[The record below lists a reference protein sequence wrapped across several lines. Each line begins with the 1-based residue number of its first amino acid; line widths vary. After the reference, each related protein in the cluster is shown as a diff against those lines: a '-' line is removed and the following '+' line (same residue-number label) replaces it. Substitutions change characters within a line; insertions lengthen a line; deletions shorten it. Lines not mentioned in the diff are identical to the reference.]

1 MTSRVTRRYVETG
14 DGQLHLTEVGSGR
27 PVVLM
32 HWTPLSAAQFEWEL
46 PKVAALGYRAIGVD
60 CMGFGRS
67 ERRPNDE
74 PWAVERHAKA
84 VGAALKAVG
93 AQGALV
99 SGGHFSTPVAVEV
112 GLDESVE
119 VAAVSIDGG
128 GLMPPEAITAVL
140 ARARRL
146 PGPGLHEDGSH
157 RSFLFDQAVNTY
169 EIFAPG
175 WKLTPKTLPMV
186 YRFIEAYLSTGMPK
200 DMGSTVP
207 YDIAAKLGQLTL
219 PLLVLTSETEPLKP
233 SFEPLRAA
241 ARPGHDA
248 HIFPGDHPL
257 HDPDRAGEYA
267 QTLHEF
273 LKRRGLS

>member
-1 MTSRVTRRYVETG
+1 MTRRYVETG
-14 DGQLHLTEVGSGR
+14 DGQLHLCEMGEGR

-32 HWTPLSAAQFEWEL
+32 HWTPLSAAQFEWEM
-46 PKVAALGYRAIGVD
+46 PKLAALGYRAIGVD

-74 PWAVERHAKA
+74 PWPIERHAA
-84 VGAALKAVG
+84 AIAAALKTLGVEG
-93 AQGALV
+93 AHI
-99 SGGHFSTPVAVEV
+99 SGGHFSTPIAVEL
-112 GLDESVE
+112 GLGAR
-119 VAAVSIDGG
+119 VAAASVSIDGG

-146 PGPGLHEDGSH
+146 SGPGLQDDGSH

-175 WKLTPKTLPMV
+175 WTLSAKTLPMV
-186 YRFIEAYLSTGMPK
+186 YRFIEAYLATGMPK

-207 YDIAAKLGQLTL
+207 YDIAAKLGQLNV
-219 PLLVLTSETEPLKP
+219 PLLVLSAETEPLRP

-241 ARPGHDA
+241 APPDHDA
-248 HIFPGDHPL
+248 YVFPGDHPL

-267 QTLHEF
+267 QALHAF

>member
-1 MTSRVTRRYVETG
+1 MTSRLKRRYVETG
-14 DGQLHLTEVGSGR
+14 DGQLHLTEMGEGR

-32 HWTPLSAAQFEWEL
+32 HWTPLAAPQFEWEMAPL
-46 PKVAALGYRAIGVD
+46 AALGYRAIAVD

-67 ERRPNDE
+67 DRRPNDE
-74 PWAVERHAKA
+74 PWAIERHAQA
-84 VGAALKAVG
+84 VSMALKAVG
-93 AQGALV
+93 AHGAHL
-99 SGGHFSTPVAVEV
+99 SGGHFSTPIAVEL
-112 GLDESVE
+112 GLDESLQA
-119 VAAVSIDGG
+119 AAVSIDGG
-128 GLMPPEAITAVL
+128 GLMPPEAITAIL
-140 ARARRL
+140 AKARRL
-146 PGPGLHEDGSH
+146 AGPGLQDDGSH

-186 YRFIEAYLSTGMPK
+186 YRFIECYLATGMPS
-200 DMGSTVP
+200 DNGSTYP
-207 YDIAAKLGQLTL
+207 YDIAGKLGALRL

-241 ARPGHDA
+241 APSDRDA

-267 QTLHEF
+267 QTIHAF